1 MLKKRFYSKDNKKQN
16 KLQKRIERFENNKF
30 IKFSYLTFKYLLILV
45 TILFLIFITKV
56 GLNLYDDYINSVKWT
71 KISGPK
77 LADQDPELLYG
88 DDIDKS
94 NRLKVNE
101 LIAEVWDSDAG
112 LLKSNISQSKIDDLT
127 YFYKKLENPG
137 DKLSA
142 EYNTIIDFW
151 NVNVILSE
159 LYVKNSDVIKA
170 DITTQKISDNID
182 KAWLIISN
190 YLINDK
196 NYKQAEIYRDKIY
209 DLAEDVS
216 RYTTLL
222 INFNNKYKITISTNK
237 LDIKSAIFTNELN
250 DLKSNVNALKL
261 KYELVNNF
269 IKPILNSSIETA
281 KANDNNKNLYNQ
293 YTNDI
298 KLKSDFENYII
309 KYNNAVKTIND
320 TIINYEDFVGKSL
333 DEITN
338 WANANDITLI
348 INRVDS
354 DKKINTVISQTPIY
368 GDYKKI
374 QKGSSITITISKGSV
389 TTTSTTTSTTKLPS
403 TINNNITEPSTTDE

>member
-1 MLKKRFYSKDNKKQN
+1 MLKKQLYSKDNKKQN

-30 IKFSYLTFKYLLILV
+30 IKFSYLVFKYLLIVV
-45 TILFLIFITKV
+45 TILFLIFITKI
-56 GLNLYDDYINSVKWT
+56 GLNLYDDYTNSVKWT

-94 NRLKVNE
+94 NRLKINE
-101 LIAEVWDSDAG
+101 LIDEVWDSNEG

-151 NVNVILSE
+151 TVNVILSE

-196 NYKQAEIYRDKIY
+196 NYKQAEIYRDQIY
-209 DLAEDVS
+209 DLAEDAS

-222 INFNNKYKITISTNK
+222 INFNNKYKITILTNK
-237 LDIKSAIFTNELN
+237 LDIKSAISTNELN

-293 YTNDI
+293 YTNDV
-298 KLKSDFENYII
+298 KLKSDFESYII
-309 KYNNAVKTIND
+309 KYNSAVKTIND
-320 TIINYEDFVGKSL
+320 NIINYEDFVGKSL

-348 INRVDS
+348 INRIDS
-354 DKKINTVISQTPIY
+354 DKKINTVISQTPTY

>member
-1 MLKKRFYSKDNKKQN
+1 MLKKQLYSKDNKKQN

-30 IKFSYLTFKYLLILV
+30 IKFSYLVFKYLLILV
-45 TILFLIFITKV
+45 TILFLIFITKI
-56 GLNLYDDYINSVKWT
+56 GLNLYDDYTNSVKWT

-151 NVNVILSE
+151 TVNVILSE

-196 NYKQAEIYRDKIY
+196 NYKQAEIYRDQIY
-209 DLAEDVS
+209 DLAEDAS

-222 INFNNKYKITISTNK
+222 INFNNKYKITILTNK
-237 LDIKSAIFTNELN
+237 LDIKSAISTNELN

-298 KLKSDFENYII
+298 KLKSDFESYII
-309 KYNNAVKTIND
+309 KYNSAVKTIND

-348 INRVDS
+348 INRIDS
-354 DKKINTVISQTPIY
+354 DKKINTVISQTPTY

-374 QKGSSITITISKGSV
+374 QKDSSITITISKGSV

>member
-16 KLQKRIERFENNKF
+16 KLQRRIERFENNKL
-30 IKFSYLTFKYLLILV
+30 IKFSYLVFKYLLILL

-56 GLNLYDDYINSVKWT
+56 GLNLYDDYTNSVKWT

-101 LIAEVWDSDAG
+101 LMAKVWDSDAG
-112 LLKSNISQSKIDDLT
+112 LLKSNISQSNIDDLT
-127 YFYKKLENPG
+127 YFYKKLDNPG

-142 EYNTIIDFW
+142 QYNTIIDFW

-170 DITTQKISDNID
+170 DITTQNISDNID

-196 NYKQAEIYRDKIY
+196 NYKQAEIYRDQIY
-209 DLAEDVS
+209 DLAEDAS
-216 RYTTLL
+216 QYTTLL
-222 INFNNKYKITISTNK
+222 INFNNKYKFTISNNK
-237 LDIKSAIFTNELN
+237 LDIKSAISTNELN

-298 KLKSDFENYII
+298 KSKLDFENYII
-309 KYNNAVKTIND
+309 KYNSAVKTIND
-320 TIINYEDFVGKSL
+320 TIINYEDFVDKSL

-354 DKKINTVISQTPIY
+354 DKKVNTVISQTPTY

-389 TTTSTTTSTTKLPS
+389 TTTSTTTSTTKLQS
-403 TINNNITEPSTTDE
+403 TINNNITDPSTTDE

>member
-1 MLKKRFYSKDNKKQN
+1 MLKKQLYSKDNKKQN
-16 KLQKRIERFENNKF
+16 NLQKRIERFENNKF
-30 IKFSYLTFKYLLILV
+30 IKFSYLVFKYLLILV
-45 TILFLIFITKV
+45 TILFLIFITKI
-56 GLNLYDDYINSVKWT
+56 GLNLYDDYTNSVKWT

-196 NYKQAEIYRDKIY
+196 NYKQAEIYRDQIY
-209 DLAEDVS
+209 DLAEDAS
-216 RYTTLL
+216 RYTALL

-298 KLKSDFENYII
+298 KLKSDFESYII
-309 KYNNAVKTIND
+309 KYNSAVKTIND

-354 DKKINTVISQTPIY
+354 DKKVNTVISQTPTY

-389 TTTSTTTSTTKLPS
+389 TTTSTTTSTTKLSS
-403 TINNNITEPSTTDE
+403 TINNNTTEPSTNDK

>member
-1 MLKKRFYSKDNKKQN
+1 MLKKQFYSKDNKKQN
-16 KLQKRIERFENNKF
+16 KLQRRIERFENNKF
-30 IKFSYLTFKYLLILV
+30 IKFSYLVFKYLLILV
-45 TILFLIFITKV
+45 TILFLIFITKI
-56 GLNLYDDYINSVKWT
+56 GLNLYDDYTNSVKWT

-77 LADQDPELLYG
+77 LADQDPELLYE

-101 LIAEVWDSDAG
+101 LMAKVWDSDAG
-112 LLKSNISQSKIDDLT
+112 LLKSNISQSDIDDLT
-127 YFYKKLENPG
+127 YFYKSLENPG
-137 DKLSA
+137 DNLSV

-196 NYKQAEIYRDKIY
+196 NYKQAEIYRDQIY
-209 DLAEDVS
+209 DLAEDAS

-222 INFNNKYKITISTNK
+222 INFNNKYKFTISTNK

-250 DLKSNVNALKL
+250 DLKSDVNALKL
-261 KYELVNNF
+261 EYELVNNF

-309 KYNNAVKTIND
+309 KYNRAVKTIND
-320 TIINYEDFVGKSL
+320 TIINYEDFVDKSL

-354 DKKINTVISQTPIY
+354 DKKVNTVISQTPTY

>member
-1 MLKKRFYSKDNKKQN
+1 MLKKQFYSKDNKKQN
-16 KLQKRIERFENNKF
+16 KLQRRIERFENNKF
-30 IKFSYLTFKYLLILV
+30 IKFSYLVFKYLLILV
-45 TILFLIFITKV
+45 TILFLIFITKI
-56 GLNLYDDYINSVKWT
+56 GLNLYDDYTNSVKWT

-77 LADQDPELLYG
+77 LADQDPELLYE

-101 LIAEVWDSDAG
+101 LMAKVWDSDAG
-112 LLKSNISQSKIDDLT
+112 LLKSNISQSDIDDLT
-127 YFYKKLENPG
+127 YFYKSLENPG
-137 DKLSA
+137 DNLSV

-170 DITTQKISDNID
+170 DITTKKISDNID

-196 NYKQAEIYRDKIY
+196 NYKQAEIYRDQIY
-209 DLAEDVS
+209 DLAEDAS

-222 INFNNKYKITISTNK
+222 INFNNKYKFTISTNK

-250 DLKSNVNALKL
+250 DLKSDVNALKL
-261 KYELVNNF
+261 EYELVNNF

-309 KYNNAVKTIND
+309 KYNRAVKTIND
-320 TIINYEDFVGKSL
+320 TIINYEDFVDKSL

-354 DKKINTVISQTPIY
+354 DKKVNTVISQTPTY

>member
-1 MLKKRFYSKDNKKQN
+1 MLKKQFYSKDNKKQN
-16 KLQKRIERFENNKF
+16 KLQRRIERFENNKL
-30 IKFSYLTFKYLLILV
+30 IKFSYLVFKYLLILL

-56 GLNLYDDYINSVKWT
+56 GLNLYDDYTNSVKWT

-101 LIAEVWDSDAG
+101 LMAKVWDSDVG
-112 LLKSNISQSKIDDLT
+112 LLKSNISQSDIDDLT
-127 YFYKKLENPG
+127 YFYKSLENPG
-137 DKLSA
+137 DNLSV

-196 NYKQAEIYRDKIY
+196 NYKQAEIYRDQIY
-209 DLAEDVS
+209 DLAEDAS

-222 INFNNKYKITISTNK
+222 INFNNKYKFTISTNK
-237 LDIKSAIFTNELN
+237 LDIKSAISTNELN

-309 KYNNAVKTIND
+309 KYNSAVKTIND
-320 TIINYEDFVGKSL
+320 TIINYEDFVDKSL

-354 DKKINTVISQTPIY
+354 DKKVNTVISQTPTY

>member
-30 IKFSYLTFKYLLILV
+30 IKFSYLVFKYLLILV

-56 GLNLYDDYINSVKWT
+56 GLNLYDDYTNSVKWT

-77 LADQDPELLYG
+77 LADQDPEFLYG

-137 DKLSA
+137 DKLSV

-159 LYVKNSDVIKA
+159 LYVKNSNVIKA

-196 NYKQAEIYRDKIY
+196 NYKQAEIYRDQIY
-209 DLAEDVS
+209 SLAEDAS

-222 INFNNKYKITISTNK
+222 LNFNSKYKITSSSNK
-237 LDIKSAIFTNELN
+237 LSIKSAIFTNELN
-250 DLKSNVNALKL
+250 DLKSNVNDLKL

-269 IKPILNSSIETA
+269 IKPILNSSVETA

-298 KLKSDFENYII
+298 KLKSEFEDYII
-309 KYNNAVKTIND
+309 KYNSAVKMIND
-320 TIINYEDFVGKSL
+320 NIINYEDFVGKSL

-348 INRVDS
+348 INRIDS
-354 DKKINTVISQTPIY
+354 DKKINTVISQTPAY

-403 TINNNITEPSTTDE
+403 TVNNNTTEPSTTDE

>member
-1 MLKKRFYSKDNKKQN
+1 MLKKQFYSKDNKKQN
-16 KLQKRIERFENNKF
+16 KLQRRIERFENNKF
-30 IKFSYLTFKYLLILV
+30 IKFSYLVFKYLLILV
-45 TILFLIFITKV
+45 TILFLIFITKI
-56 GLNLYDDYINSVKWT
+56 GLNLYDDYTNSVKWT

-77 LADQDPELLYG
+77 LADQDPELLYE

-101 LIAEVWDSDAG
+101 LMAKVWDSDAG
-112 LLKSNISQSKIDDLT
+112 LLKSNISQSDIDDLT
-127 YFYKKLENPG
+127 YFYKSLENPG
-137 DKLSA
+137 DNLSV

-170 DITTQKISDNID
+170 DITTKKISDNID

-196 NYKQAEIYRDKIY
+196 NYKQAEIYRDQIY
-209 DLAEDVS
+209 DLAEDAS

-222 INFNNKYKITISTNK
+222 INFNNKYKFTISTNK

-309 KYNNAVKTIND
+309 KYNRAVKTIND
-320 TIINYEDFVGKSL
+320 TIINYEDFVDKSL

-354 DKKINTVISQTPIY
+354 DKKVNTVISQTPTY

>member
-1 MLKKRFYSKDNKKQN
+1 MLKKQFYSKDNKKQN
-16 KLQKRIERFENNKF
+16 KLQRRIERFENNKF
-30 IKFSYLTFKYLLILV
+30 IKFSYLVFKYLLILV
-45 TILFLIFITKV
+45 TILFLIFITKI
-56 GLNLYDDYINSVKWT
+56 GLDLYDDYTNSVKWT

-101 LIAEVWDSDAG
+101 LMAKVWDSDAG
-112 LLKSNISQSKIDDLT
+112 LLKSNISQSNIDDLT
-127 YFYKKLENPG
+127 YFYESLENPG
-137 DKLSA
+137 DNLSA

-196 NYKQAEIYRDKIY
+196 NYKQAEIYRDQIY
-209 DLAEDVS
+209 DLAEDAS

-222 INFNNKYKITISTNK
+222 INFNNKYKFTISTNK
-237 LDIKSAIFTNELN
+237 LDIKSAISTNELN

-309 KYNNAVKTIND
+309 KYNGAVKTIND
-320 TIINYEDFVGKSL
+320 TIINYEDFVDKSL

-354 DKKINTVISQTPIY
+354 DKKVNTVISQTPTY

>member
-1 MLKKRFYSKDNKKQN
+1 MLKKQFYSKDNKKQN
-16 KLQKRIERFENNKF
+16 KLQRRIERFENNKF
-30 IKFSYLTFKYLLILV
+30 IKFSYLVFKYLLILV
-45 TILFLIFITKV
+45 TILFLIFITKI
-56 GLNLYDDYINSVKWT
+56 GLNLYDDYTNSVKWT

-77 LADQDPELLYG
+77 LADQDPELLYE

-101 LIAEVWDSDAG
+101 LMAKVWDSDAG
-112 LLKSNISQSKIDDLT
+112 LLKSNISQSDIDDLT
-127 YFYKKLENPG
+127 YFYKSLENPG
-137 DKLSA
+137 DNLSV

-196 NYKQAEIYRDKIY
+196 NYKQAEIYRDQIY
-209 DLAEDVS
+209 DLAEDAS

-222 INFNNKYKITISTNK
+222 INFNNKYKFTISTNK

-250 DLKSNVNALKL
+250 DLKSDVNALKL
-261 KYELVNNF
+261 EYELVNNF

-309 KYNNAVKTIND
+309 EYNRAVKTIND
-320 TIINYEDFVGKSL
+320 TIINYEDFVDKSL

-354 DKKINTVISQTPIY
+354 DKKVNTVISQTPTY

>member
-30 IKFSYLTFKYLLILV
+30 IKFSYLVFKYLLILV

-56 GLNLYDDYINSVKWT
+56 GLNLYDDYTNSVKWT

-77 LADQDPELLYG
+77 LADQDPEFLYG

-137 DKLSA
+137 DKLSV

-196 NYKQAEIYRDKIY
+196 NYKQAEIYRDQIY
-209 DLAEDVS
+209 SLAEDAS

-222 INFNNKYKITISTNK
+222 LNFNSKYKITSSSNK
-237 LDIKSAIFTNELN
+237 LSIKSAIFTNELN
-250 DLKSNVNALKL
+250 DLKSNVNDLKL

-269 IKPILNSSIETA
+269 IKPILNSSVETA

-298 KLKSDFENYII
+298 KLKSEFEDYII
-309 KYNNAVKTIND
+309 KYNSAVKMIND
-320 TIINYEDFVGKSL
+320 NIINYEDFVGKSL

-348 INRVDS
+348 INRIDS
-354 DKKINTVISQTPIY
+354 DKKINTVISQTPAY

-389 TTTSTTTSTTKLPS
+389 TTTSTTKLPS
-403 TINNNITEPSTTDE
+403 TVNNNTTEPSTTDE

>member
-30 IKFSYLTFKYLLILV
+30 IKFSYLVFKYLLILV

-56 GLNLYDDYINSVKWT
+56 GLNLYDDYTNSVKWT

-77 LADQDPELLYG
+77 LADQDPEFLYG

-137 DKLSA
+137 DKLSV

-159 LYVKNSDVIKA
+159 LYVKNSNVIKA
-170 DITTQKISDNID
+170 DITTQKISDYID

-196 NYKQAEIYRDKIY
+196 NYKQAEIYRDQIY
-209 DLAEDVS
+209 SLAEDAS

-222 INFNNKYKITISTNK
+222 LNFNSKYKITSSSNK
-237 LDIKSAIFTNELN
+237 LSIKSAIFTNELN
-250 DLKSNVNALKL
+250 DLKSNVNDLKL

-269 IKPILNSSIETA
+269 IKPILNSSVETA

-298 KLKSDFENYII
+298 KLKSEFEDYII
-309 KYNNAVKTIND
+309 KYNSAVKMIND
-320 TIINYEDFVGKSL
+320 NIINYEDFVGKSL

-348 INRVDS
+348 INRIDS
-354 DKKINTVISQTPIY
+354 DKKINTVISQTPAY

-403 TINNNITEPSTTDE
+403 TVNNNTTEPSTTDE